1 MKTQIK
7 PRNTFAS
14 APALGRQNGHILT
27 RRRHDRLPTAAAA
40 ADTCRRYSQS
50 PSTCSAANKS
60 ISRVR
65 ASVCVC
71 VVIIMAF
78 YNILLSALIGK

>member
-27 RRRHDRLPTAAAA
+27 RRRHDRRPTAAA
-40 ADTCRRYSQS
+40 ADTCRRCSQS

-65 ASVCVC
+65 ARVGVCVC
-71 VVIIMAF
+71 SNNNGV
-78 YNILLSALIGK
+78 L